1 MEDISMWAQFFPAA
15 IAATVLTAV
24 ITHAAPAA
32 DEVHEG
38 KVLSVGDG
46 KITVFDKR
54 DSDNDTFLVN
64 DQTKITRNGKPAK
77 LSDIQV
83 GDMAKVTATSQGEK
97 LIAKEIVAAA
107 PE

>member
-1 MEDISMWAQFFPAA
+1 MWTRFFAATAVATIVLA
-15 IAATVLTAV
+15 IASQAAV
-24 ITHAAPAA
+24 AM

-38 KVLSVGDG
+38 KVVAVSDG

-54 DSDNDTFLVN
+54 DSENDTFLVTA
-64 DQTKITRNGKPAK
+64 DTKISRNGKPAK
-77 LSDIQV
+77 LSELQM
-83 GDMAKVTATSQGEK
+83 GDMAKVTAISQGEK

>member
-1 MEDISMWAQFFPAA
+1 MWKRFF
-15 IAATVLTAV
+15 AATALVIIATAV
-24 ITHAAPAA
+24 AGQVALAA

-38 KVLSVGDG
+38 KVLAVSDG

-54 DSDNDTFLVN
+54 DNESDTFVVTA
-64 DQTKITRNGKPAK
+64 DTKVSRNGKPAK
-77 LSDIQV
+77 FSELQV
-83 GDMAKVTATSQGEK
+83 GDTAKVTATSQGDK